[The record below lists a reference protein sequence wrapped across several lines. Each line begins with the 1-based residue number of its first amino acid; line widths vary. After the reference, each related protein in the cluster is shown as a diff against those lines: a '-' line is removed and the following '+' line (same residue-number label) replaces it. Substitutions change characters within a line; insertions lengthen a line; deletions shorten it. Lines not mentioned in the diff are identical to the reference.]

1 LSAFTALY
9 DRTLVL
15 SRGRHATAT
24 MAAVSFADSSFL
36 PVPPHPLLALLVM
49 ADPARA
55 YRYATIC
62 TLASVAGGFLG
73 YAIGDV
79 LYDTVGQW
87 LIAKLHYETQMEAF
101 QTMFAEWGFWL
112 IAGKGLTPI
121 PFKIV
126 TIGAGIAQYPLA
138 PFFVASVLARGV
150 QFYAIAWLLKH
161 QGGRIDRLMRR
172 YGTALGWTAAASVVA
187 VLAWLIWR

>member
-1 LSAFTALY
+1 MSAFAALY
-9 DRTLVL
+9 DRTLAL
-15 SRGRHATAT
+15 SRGRHATVT

-73 YAIGDV
+73 YAIGDA
-79 LYDTVGQW
+79 LFDTLGRW
-87 LIAKLHYETQMEAF
+87 LIARLHYETQMEAF
-101 QTMFAEWGFWL
+101 QRLFAEWGFWL
-112 IAGKGLTPI
+112 IVAKGLTPI

-172 YGTALGWTAAASVVA
+172 YGTALGWTAAALAAA

>member
-1 LSAFTALY
+1 MSAFGAFY
-9 DRTLVL
+9 DRTLAL

-55 YRYATIC
+55 YRYAAIC

-73 YAIGDV
+73 YAIGDL
-79 LYDTVGQW
+79 LYDTVGRW
-87 LIAKLHYETQMEAF
+87 LIARLHYETQMEAF
-101 QTMFAEWGFWL
+101 QTLFAQWGFWL

-138 PFFVASVLARGV
+138 PFFVASALARGV

-161 QGGRIDRLMRR
+161 QGGRIDGFVRR
-172 YGTALGWTAAASVVA
+172 YGASLGWTAAALAVA
-187 VLAWLIWR
+187 VLAWLVWR

>member
-1 LSAFTALY
+1 MSAFGAFY
-9 DRTLVL
+9 DRTLAL

-55 YRYATIC
+55 YRYAAIC

-79 LYDTVGQW
+79 LYDTVGRW
-87 LIAKLHYETQMEAF
+87 LIARLHYETQMEAF
-101 QTMFAEWGFWL
+101 QTLFAQWGFWL

-138 PFFVASVLARGV
+138 PFFVASALARGV

-161 QGGRIDRLMRR
+161 QGGRIDGFVRR
-172 YGTALGWTAAASVVA
+172 YGASLGWTAAALAVA
-187 VLAWLIWR
+187 VLAWLVWR

>member
-1 LSAFTALY
+1 
-9 DRTLVL
+9 
-15 SRGRHATAT
+15 

-36 PVPPHPLLALLVM
+36 PIPPHPLLALLVM

-79 LYDTVGQW
+79 LYDTLGQW
-87 LIAKLHYETQMEAF
+87 LIARLHYETQMEAF
-101 QTMFAEWGFWL
+101 QTLFAEWGFWL

-150 QFYAIAWLLKH
+150 QFFAIAWLLKH
-161 QGGRIDRLMRR
+161 QGGRVDRIVRR
-172 YGTALGWTAAASVVA
+172 YGTVLGWTAAALAVA

>member
-1 LSAFTALY
+1 LLTALY
-9 DRTLVL
+9 DWTLAMSRTK
-15 SRGRHATAT
+15 HAAAT

-49 ADPARA
+49 AQPARA
-55 YRYATIC
+55 YYYATLC

-79 LYDTVGQW
+79 LFETIGQW
-87 LIAKLHYETQMEAF
+87 LIAKLHYEQHMENF
-101 QTMFAEWGFWL
+101 QVLFAEWGFWL
-112 IAGKGLTPI
+112 IVAKGLTPI

-126 TIGAGIAQYPLA
+126 TIGAGVAQYALL
-138 PFFVASVLARGV
+138 PFFVASVLARGM

-161 QGGRIDRLMRR
+161 QGGRIDTLVRR
-172 YGTALGWTAAASVVA
+172 HGKLLGVAAVVCVAALV
-187 VLAWLIWR
+187 AWLILR

>member
-1 LSAFTALY
+1 LSAFGAFY
-9 DRTLVL
+9 DRTLAL

-55 YRYATIC
+55 YRYAAIC

-79 LYDTVGQW
+79 LYDTVGRW
-87 LIAKLHYETQMEAF
+87 LIARLHYETQMEAF
-101 QTMFAEWGFWL
+101 QTLFAQWGFWL

-138 PFFVASVLARGV
+138 PFFAASVLARGV

-161 QGGRIDRLMRR
+161 QGGRIDGFVRR
-172 YGTALGWTAAASVVA
+172 YGASLGWTATALAVA